1 MAISTYSELKTAVT
15 DYMDRSDLSAR
26 QAEFVLA
33 GEGWL
38 NRQLR
43 ILDMIQVQNGTV
55 STSFRT
61 IDLPARYM
69 EKVSFRL
76 TDPQKK
82 LIYVT
87 PEHIGDYGDLT
98 SSGEPSYYTV
108 TSYLEFDRIPDSAYS
123 YTLTYYRGY
132 LLSGASDTN
141 YVLTNY
147 PQAYLYAS
155 VRAGAVFCQDWEL
168 VKAMDTLLRAEIA
181 QIKNAERRRRGT
193 DDSRLV
199 TELNYR
205 PTFDIAQG

>member
-43 ILDMIQVQNGTV
+43 MLDMIQTATGSL
-55 STSFRT
+55 STSVRT
-61 IDLPARYM
+61 LALPSRYM

-87 PEHIGDYGDLT
+87 PERIGDYADLT

-108 TSYLEFDRIPDSAYS
+108 TSYLEFDRIPDAAYS
-123 YTLTYYRGY
+123 YSLTYYRGY
-132 LLSGASDTN
+132 LLSGSSDTN
-141 YVLTNY
+141 YLLTNY

-155 VRAGAVFCQDWEL
+155 VKAGAVFCQDWEL
-168 VKAMDTLLRAEIA
+168 VKAMDVLLRAEVA
-181 QIKNAERRRRGT
+181 QIKTAERRRKGT
-193 DDSRLV
+193 DEARLI
-199 TELNYR
+199 TELNER
-205 PTFDIAQG
+205 PSFDIDAG